1 MFRLIK
7 LALYALV
14 GYALYELYQGMVQGE
29 GMQQS
34 RMGGQR
40 GGGQQGERFGANAVQ
55 VAQARERGQ
64 PRPAT
69 PTASGLTSPNFD
81 PPGNLATG
89 MVYHWDVQ
97 ARNNAGTTPGLTG
110 ATTS

>member
-40 GGGQQGERFGANAVQ
+40 ASGQQGERFG
-55 VAQARERGQ
+55 ERLNIGGQ
-64 PRPAT
+64 
-69 PTASGLTSPNFD
+69 N
-81 PPGNLATG
+81 
-89 MVYHWDVQ
+89 
-97 ARNNAGTTPGLTG
+97 LTG
-110 ATTS
+110 GGSGMSERTEESSGTSVSHPVGRGVIS